1 MVHIQIIC
9 ITHVVGVGMLGGIG
23 FTVSLFITDLAF
35 DDQLVVDQA
44 KISVLSASILASALG
59 ASLLVRAKRPTTDL
73 GPITFDEF
81 DATQPDSY
89 LATTGVSGPSSGAA
103 EAATKTAPS
112 AH

>member
-1 MVHIQIIC
+1 MNKRHDYAR
-9 ITHVVGVGMLGGIG
+9 LERE
-23 FTVSLFITDLAF
+23 FITSQISLRE
-35 DDQLVVDQA
+35 LCRRHNITSHSVVVDQA

-59 ASLLVRAKRPTTDL
+59 AALLVRAKRPTTDL
-73 GPITFDEF
+73 GPITFDEL